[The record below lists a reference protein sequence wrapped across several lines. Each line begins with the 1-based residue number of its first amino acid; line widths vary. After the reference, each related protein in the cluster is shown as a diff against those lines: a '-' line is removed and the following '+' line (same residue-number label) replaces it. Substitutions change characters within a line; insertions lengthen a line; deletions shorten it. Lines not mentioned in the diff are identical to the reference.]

1 MAVEGLDSTA
11 LSGSVMAPSPH
22 VVDGMAPGALDMPF
36 GDMALRASFDR
47 QGPDLVIEGLDGT
60 QVVIQDYFAT
70 SEPRDLVLGDGAGVL
85 KGALVSALAGSP
97 TAGQYAQAETA
108 SLTSGAIGQV
118 EASTGEAFAIRADG
132 TQVTLEVG
140 SPIYMGD
147 VLETPSDGAIAV
159 LFADGTRFSLSEDAR
174 MVVDELIYDPG
185 SDSNVASFS
194 LVQGLFVLV
203 SGDVVKTGDMTVET
217 PVATI
222 GIRGTSAAI
231 QAAADGLQNLVT
243 LLQDPDGGVGLVE
256 VATAVGTVILS
267 EIGST
272 TTVMSLDQAP
282 TPVEI
287 LGGADIEALYRA
299 ALATMQL
306 ISDANLGVSGS
317 AVNESTD
324 TNTPS
329 DDPPTSTLTQAD
341 ITENTN
347 PGDGGSEAGEPADPN
362 AAVQAFA
369 EAVGDL
375 FEALAEEIEENETAN
390 AEDET
395 ADPTPTGASAGDEIA
410 GGTLPADKSLP
421 DKARSDTPAEV
432 EPQVETNDQ
441 GLGNPDDDGPADP
454 VVVVV
459 GGAETFLRG
468 TFIELGVAENGGLGT
483 TGAAPDDFAAADQ
496 LGGAG
501 LSFYG
506 DDRPLAGDD
515 ATTGDAFLPGIPV
528 ENFTIAFTDG
538 AGDFVGSNQGGG
550 RGTDID
556 MGFDGTASGGGVS
569 SVTSAGGVD
578 GRLDVSQTISLGQN
592 DTFFTT
598 TVTLTNTGDGTI
610 TGLRYMRN
618 ADPDQDATGGGTFN
632 TLNDVLMNPDGSD
645 VAAVD
650 AQGPTSD
657 QSILLL
663 ADQGALNAAN
673 GFDDGTIAVRAS
685 AFGFEN
691 LDPFDPRAFD
701 TPADP
706 DGRSGDLGIN
716 LVYDLPDLAPG
727 ESVTISWVTSLN
739 APSDGNDVLA
749 VRGDDVAADGGDG
762 DDSIYASRGD
772 TAELLNG
779 GDGDDRLFANSQ
791 GDNGDVLDG
800 GDGNDV
806 LFSSSGG
813 DTMTG
818 GNGSDRFVYD
828 NVDDGFAVADNTA
841 FTDLVGPSPD
851 VIVDFESGADTV
863 QFLSSAFGGLTAG
876 ELQNGINFSVINDS
890 YDGTN
895 AGANVSYGL
904 GEGSF
909 IYSLADGVLHYDGN
923 GAAAGYTAVAAMDQP
938 AASDIEIVATA

>member
-1 MAVEGLDSTA
+1 MAVESTASTA
-11 LSGSVMAPSPH
+11 LSAPVTSPSPH
-22 VVDGMAPGALDMPF
+22 VVDGMAQGPLSLPF
-36 GDMALRASFDR
+36 GDMALRADFDR

-70 SEPRDLVLGDGAGVL
+70 TEPSDLVLGDGAGVL

-108 SLTSGAIGQV
+108 SVTDGAIGQV
-118 EASTGEAFAIRADG
+118 EAATGEAFAIRADG
-132 TQVTLEVG
+132 TQVALEVG

-147 VLETPSDGAIAV
+147 VLQTPSDGAIAV
-159 LFADGTRFSLSEDAR
+159 LFTDGTRFSLSEDAR

-231 QAAADGLQNLVT
+231 QAAAEGLQNLVT
-243 LLQDPDGGVGLVE
+243 LLQDPDGNVGLVE
-256 VATAVGTVILS
+256 VATEIGTVILS
-267 EIGST
+267 EVGAT
-272 TTVMSLDQAP
+272 TTVTSLDQAP

-306 ISDANLGVSGS
+306 LSEANLGVGDS
-317 AVNESTD
+317 VINESSN
-324 TNTPS
+324 TNANAPS
-329 DDPPTSTLTQAD
+329 DEGAASTLTVAD
-341 ITENTN
+341 VTENGN
-347 PGDGGSEAGEPADPN
+347 PGDDESQAGEPADPN

-390 AEDET
+390 AESDAT
-395 ADPTPTGASAGDEIA
+395 DDPTPTGASAGDEIP
-410 GGTLPADKSLP
+410 GVTPPADESLP
-421 DKARSDTPAEV
+421 DKARSDP
-432 EPQVETNDQ
+432 PVET
-441 GLGNPDDDGPADP
+441 DP
-454 VVVVV
+454 VVETDQAPTDPDVVVV
-459 GGAETFLRG
+459 GGADAFLRG
-468 TFIELGVAENGGLGT
+468 TFLELGVSANGALGT
-483 TGAAPDDFAAADQ
+483 DSAPPDGFASADQ
-496 LGGAG
+496 LNRPN

-506 DDRPLAGDD
+506 DDDPLAGDD

-538 AGDFVGSNQGGG
+538 AGAFVGSNQGGG
-550 RGTDID
+550 LGTDIA
-556 MGFDGTASGGGVS
+556 MGLSDTASGGGVN

-578 GRLDVSQTISLGQN
+578 GRLDVSQTISLGLN

-598 TVTLTNTGDGTI
+598 TVTLTNSGDGTI
-610 TGLRYMRN
+610 TGLRYMRSG
-618 ADPDQDATGGGTFN
+618 DPDQDADGGGTFR
-632 TLNDVLMNPDGSD
+632 TVNDVLMNPDENGI
-645 VAAVD
+645 AAVD

-673 GFDDGTIAVRAS
+673 GLDDGSIAVRAS
-685 AFGFEN
+685 AFGFLN
-691 LDPFDPRAFD
+691 LNPFNPNAFD
-701 TPADP
+701 NPADP
-706 DGRSGDLGIN
+706 NGRAGDIAIN
-716 LVYDLPDLAPG
+716 LVYDLPDLEPG

-749 VRGDDVAADGGDG
+749 VRGDEVAADGGDG
-762 DDSIYASRGD
+762 DDIIYATRDD
-772 TAELLNG
+772 TVESLEG
-779 GDGDDRLFANSQ
+779 GDGNDQLFAMSE
-791 GDNGDVLDG
+791 GDNGDALNG

-806 LFSSSGG
+806 LFSSGG
-813 DTMTG
+813 DDFMTG
-818 GNGSDRFVYD
+818 GEGNDRFVYD
-828 NVDDGFAVADNTA
+828 NVDDGFAVAGNTA
-841 FTDLVGPSPD
+841 FSNLNSPAPD

-863 QFLSSAFGGLTAG
+863 AFLSSAFGGLPIG
-876 ELQNGINFSVINDS
+876 NLQNGVNFSVINDS

-895 AGANVSYGL
+895 AGANVNHGL
-904 GEGSF
+904 GQGSF

-923 GAAAGYTAVAAMDQP
+923 GATDGYTAVAAMDQP
-938 AASDIEIVATA
+938 AASDIEIVATV

>member
-1 MAVEGLDSTA
+1 MAVESTASTA
-11 LSGSVMAPSPH
+11 LSAPVTSPSPH
-22 VVDGMAPGALDMPF
+22 VVDGMMDGALNVPF
-36 GDMALRASFDR
+36 GDMALRADFDR

-70 SEPRDLVLGDGAGVL
+70 AEPRDIVLGDGAGVL

-97 TAGQYAQAETA
+97 TAGQYAQAETSSMA
-108 SLTSGAIGQV
+108 NGAIGQV
-118 EASTGEAFAIRADG
+118 EAATGEAFAIRADG
-132 TQVTLEVG
+132 TQVALEVG

-147 VLETPSDGAIAV
+147 VLQTPSDGAIAV

-174 MVVDELIYDPG
+174 MVVDQLIYDPG

-231 QAAADGLQNLVT
+231 QAAAEGLQNLVT
-243 LLQDPDGGVGLVE
+243 LLQDPGGGVGLVE

-267 EIGST
+267 EIGAT
-272 TTVMSLDQAP
+272 TTVTSLDQAP

-306 ISDANLGVSGS
+306 LSDANLGVGDSV
-317 AVNESTD
+317 ANEN
-324 TNTPS
+324 TNTNASS
-329 DDPPTSTLTQAD
+329 DDQPTSTLTQAD
-341 ITENTN
+341 ITENGN
-347 PGDGGSEAGEPADPN
+347 PGDDGSQAGAPADPN

-390 AEDET
+390 AESET
-395 ADPTPTGASAGDEIA
+395 EDPIPTGASAGDELP
-410 GGTLPADKSLP
+410 GVTPPADESLP
-421 DKARSDTPAEV
+421 DKARSDTPVEV
-432 EPQVETNDQ
+432 EPVVETDQ
-441 GLGNPDDDGPADP
+441 GTSDPD
-454 VVVVV
+454 VVVV
-459 GGAETFLRG
+459 GGSDAFLRG
-468 TFIELGVAENGGLGT
+468 TFLELGVSANGALGT
-483 TGAAPDDFAAADQ
+483 ESAPPDSFAAADQ
-496 LGGAG
+496 LGGTG

-506 DDRPLAGDD
+506 DDDALSGDD
-515 ATTGDAFLPGIPV
+515 STTGDAFLPGIPV

-538 AGDFVGSNQGGG
+538 AGAYLGSNQGSG
-550 RGTDID
+550 RGTDIG
-556 MGFDGTASGGGVS
+556 MGLSDTASSGGVN

-578 GRLDVSQTISLGQN
+578 GRLDVSQTISLGEN

-598 TVTLTNTGDGTI
+598 TVTLTNVGDGTI

-618 ADPDQDATGGGTFN
+618 ADPDQDAAGGGTFS
-632 TLNDVLMNPDGSD
+632 TLNDVLTNPGDTGI
-645 VAAVD
+645 AAVD

-673 GFDDGTIAVRAS
+673 GLDDGTIAVRAS
-685 AFGFEN
+685 AFGFLN
-691 LDPFDPRAFD
+691 LNPFDPQGFD
-701 TPADP
+701 NPSDP
-706 DGRSGDLGIN
+706 DGALGDIGIN
-716 LVYDLPDLAPG
+716 LVYDLPDLEPG

-739 APSDGNDVLA
+739 SPSDGNDILA
-749 VRGDDVAADGGDG
+749 VRGDEVAADGGDG
-762 DDSIYASRGD
+762 DDIVYASRDD
-772 TAELLNG
+772 TVESLVG
-779 GDGDDRLFANSQ
+779 GDGDDRLFAMSE

-800 GDGNDV
+800 GDGNDM
-806 LFSSSGG
+806 LFSSGG
-813 DTMTG
+813 DDFMTG
-818 GNGSDRFVYD
+818 GDGNDRFVYD
-828 NVDDGFAVADNTA
+828 DVDDGFAVADNTA
-841 FTDLVGPSPD
+841 FSDVNSPSPD

-863 QFLSSAFGGLTAG
+863 AFLSSAFGGLPIG
-876 ELQNGINFSVINDS
+876 NLQNGINFSVINDS

-895 AGANVSYGL
+895 AGANVNHGL

-938 AASDIEIVATA
+938 AASDIEVVATV